1 MRYGWSI
8 DSVWIEYEK
17 LIMKSDRVC
26 IFPKDV
32 QRITGRSERY
42 GRLLLHQI
50 RKHLDK
56 QPHQFITVDEFA
68 EFTGINIET
77 VKDFLENN

>member
-1 MRYGWSI
+1 MKYRYGI
-8 DSVWIEYEK
+8 DEVWIEYK
-17 LIMKSDRVC
+17 NYIMKSDRVC

-50 RKHLDK
+50 RKHFDK
-56 QPHQFITVDEFA
+56 KPHQFITANEFA
-68 EFTGINIET
+68 EITGVDLET
-77 VKDFLENN
+77 VRDYLKS

>member
-1 MRYGWSI
+1 
-8 DSVWIEYEK
+8 
-17 LIMKSDRVC
+17 MKSDRVC

-50 RKHLDK
+50 RKHFDK
-56 QPHQFITVDEFA
+56 EPHHFITPEEFA
-68 EFTGINIET
+68 EYTGLNIET
-77 VKDFLENN
+77 VKEFLTD

>member
-1 MRYGWSI
+1 M
-8 DSVWIEYEK
+8 DKVWIEYYSYV
-17 LIMKSDRVC
+17 MKSNRVC

-42 GRLLLHQI
+42 GRLLLNQI

-56 QPHQFITVDEFA
+56 PAHQFITAKEFA
-68 EFTGINIET
+68 EFTGIDFET
-77 VKDFLENN
+77 VESYLND

>member
-1 MRYGWSI
+1 MKYGYCR
-8 DSVWIEYEK
+8 DEVWIEYYSYV
-17 LIMKSDRVC
+17 MKSNRVC

-50 RKHLDK
+50 RKHFDK
-56 QPHQFITVDEFA
+56 QPHQFITADEFA
-68 EFTGINIET
+68 EFTGVNIQT
-77 VKDFLENN
+77 VKDYLKD

>member
-1 MRYGWSI
+1 M
-8 DSVWIEYEK
+8 YERS
-17 LIMKSDRVC
+17 IMKSDRVC

-50 RKHLDK
+50 RKHFDK
-56 QPHQFITVDEFA
+56 QPQQFVTANEFA
-68 EFTGINIET
+68 GFTGIDLET
-77 VKDFLENN
+77 VEEYLKD

>member
-17 LIMKSDRVC
+17 LIMKPDRVC

-56 QPHQFITVDEFA
+56 QPHQFVTAKEFA
-68 EFTGINIET
+68 EFTGVDLET
-77 VKDFLENN
+77 VKDYLKT

>member
-1 MRYGWSI
+1 M

-17 LIMKSDRVC
+17 LFMKSNRVC

-50 RKHLDK
+50 RMHLDK

-68 EFTGINIET
+68 EFTGINIKT
-77 VKDFLENN
+77 VKGFLKNN

>member
-1 MRYGWSI
+1 MENEVKT
-8 DSVWIEYEK
+8 D
-17 LIMKSDRVC
+17 VC

-50 RKHLDK
+50 RKHFDK
-56 QPHQFITVDEFA
+56 QPHQFVTAEEFA
-68 EFTGINIET
+68 EFTGVNIET
-77 VKDFLENN
+77 VNEYLKN

>member
-1 MRYGWSI
+1 MKYRYGM
-8 DSVWIEYEK
+8 DEVWIKYENN
-17 LIMKSDRVC
+17 IMKSDRVC

-50 RKHLDK
+50 RKHFDK
-56 QPHQFITVDEFA
+56 QPHQFITAEEFA
-68 EFTGINIET
+68 EFTGVNLQT
-77 VKDFLENN
+77 VKDYLKD

>member
-1 MRYGWSI
+1 MKYGYGM
-8 DSVWIEYEK
+8 DKVWIKYENNT
-17 LIMKSDRVC
+17 MKSDRVC

-50 RKHLDK
+50 RKHFDK
-56 QPHQFITVDEFA
+56 QPHQFITANEFS
-68 EFTGINIET
+68 EFTGIDLET
-77 VKDFLENN
+77 VKSYLNG

>member
-1 MRYGWSI
+1 M
-8 DSVWIEYEK
+8 DEVWIEYENYN
-17 LIMKSDRVC
+17 MKSDRVC

-50 RKHLDK
+50 RKHFDK
-56 QPHQFITVDEFA
+56 QPHQFITANEFA
-68 EFTGINIET
+68 EFTGVDVEI
-77 VKDFLENN
+77 VKEYLKN

>member
-1 MRYGWSI
+1 M
-8 DSVWIEYEK
+8 DEVWIEYENYN
-17 LIMKSDRVC
+17 MKSDRVC

-56 QPHQFITVDEFA
+56 QPHQFITAGEFA
-68 EFTGINIET
+68 EYTGIELEM
-77 VKDFLENN
+77 VKSYLND

>member
-1 MRYGWSI
+1 
-8 DSVWIEYEK
+8 
-17 LIMKSDRVC
+17 MKSNRVC
-26 IFPKDV
+26 IYPKDV

-50 RKHLDK
+50 RKHFDK

-68 EFTGINIET
+68 EFTGIDLDI
-77 VKDFLENN
+77 VKDYLKD